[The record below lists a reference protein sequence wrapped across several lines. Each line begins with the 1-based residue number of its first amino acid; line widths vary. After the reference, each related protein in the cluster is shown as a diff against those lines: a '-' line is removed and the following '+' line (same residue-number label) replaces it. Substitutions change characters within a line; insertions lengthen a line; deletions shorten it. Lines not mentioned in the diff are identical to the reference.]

1 MRRRNRRGR
10 VIVILLWG
18 PNTDGPLGAVRTAL
32 DRISAPVFLLDQT
45 RAAETGIALS
55 VGAGIAGEI
64 GLAGASCDLSLVSA
78 AYLRCHI
85 GRDVAPGA
93 AQDHALAR
101 HADRLDGLMS
111 AFLEVSDARMVNPA
125 EAMAT
130 NGSKPYQASIIA
142 AHGFAVPDTLITTDT
157 EAVEAFAARHGEVI
171 YKSISG
177 IRSIVQRLRPRDA
190 DRLAD
195 IAWCPTQFQ
204 QYIPG
209 RDYRIHVVGD
219 DTFAAEIVSEADDYR
234 YAARDG
240 EATTVEASRIPAF
253 LDDRCRALAAT
264 LGLVVAGIDLRL
276 TPQGEWY
283 CFEVNPS
290 PAFTYYAAATGQP
303 IAQAIAALLAAG

>member
-1 MRRRNRRGR
+1 
-10 VIVILLWG
+10 VILLWG
-18 PNTDGPLGAVRTAL
+18 PDTDGPLCAVRAAL
-32 DRISAPVFLLDQT
+32 DRIGASVFLLDQR
-45 RAAETGIALS
+45 RAGQTGIVLTA
-55 VGAGIAGEI
+55 GADVAGEVHVA
-64 GLAGASCDLSLVSA
+64 GERCDLAGVAA
-78 AYLRCHI
+78 AYVRCHI
-85 GRDVAPGA
+85 GRAVATGA
-93 AQDHALAR
+93 AQDEELAR
-101 HADRLDGLMS
+101 HADRLDGLMA
-111 AFLEVSDARMVNPA
+111 AFLDVTDALVINPS
-125 EAMAT
+125 EPMAT
-130 NGSKPYQASIIA
+130 NGSKPYQASTIA

-157 EAVEAFAARHGEVI
+157 GAVDAFAARHGQVV

-177 IRSIVQRLRPRDA
+177 VRSIVQRLRREDA

-209 RDYRIHVVGD
+209 RDYRVHVVGD
-219 DTFAAEIVSEADDYR
+219 AIFTAEIVSEADDYR
-234 YAARDG
+234 YAVRDG
-240 EATTVEASRIPAF
+240 EDTTVQASRIPIF
-253 LDDRCRALAAT
+253 LEDRCYALAAA